1 MTPLTV
7 LRPRALPE
15 RPSENR
21 WLVENLWT
29 DRSVGLIGGAP
40 KSLLCRTRHKRLHA
54 ASLVMPRG
62 SASRSGCRA
71 GYYLL
76 QIAPRSRRGIII
88 GSRGR
93 P

>member
-40 KSLLCRTRHKRLHA
+40 KSLLCRVRHKRLHA

-62 SASRSGCRA
+62 GRRCRCVRVSDVTYA
-71 GYYLL
+71 
-76 QIAPRSRRGIII
+76 A
-88 GSRGR
+88 
-93 P
+93 